1 MAIADDWD
9 FDYPNTILQHIDGV
23 LSYDTG
29 TGRQAVVG
37 EYIRGNTSFAIGK
50 IIAITGGTA
59 TGTLTLTNTQ
69 GQFIDNETFEV
80 MSLVAFDGVVDK
92 VSSLQGFRLGD
103 AVVDQVSGTITVRAI
118 EYNDIGQTGGAGG
131 GGGTLYGDSFTAF
144 TNDSSLDITGGEAG
158 IALADGV
165 GTDNDAAL
173 GTTQTDGTLAVPGTA
188 SENDSVIIHYDA
200 GTQLIPDQAVVND
213 GVTGATGLVEQQYG
227 PADGSVGSLR
237 IVDYDSTGGAYTNDN
252 ALVLQQ
258 VVNYDNQVGGQVFSV
273 DDVVVGTVSGATG
286 RVLAVVDDGDSTGR
300 IILADESGTWDEA
313 TPDLIQV
320 AGVTVA
326 EVENATFT
334 LTAATLNLPDGIRTE
349 QFAAGVGG
357 GVAQGGIYA
366 EGDSLNI
373 VRKSNSL
380 YTLSQD
386 TFDELLQMDDDE
398 ALDATGKGSAYQI
411 VFDWEMPDFSFY
423 YLRKGGWTD
432 TNNQNIWAN
441 PQSVG
446 AQNKITD
453 TAFLYDTNQTF
464 RQPQIYIEQN
474 QEKIRPWWIEGDID
488 AILKVKTW
496 NDTRFIDPATP
507 ALGQLLPG
515 GDPGVDGNYT
525 LFNREFYTSTY
536 DATQFNGA
544 SGGVNTV
551 ALGTQPDNASDRN
564 PQGTHTMAWDT
575 GGAGTLLVGEFF
587 TTSVLLAGTKKVGL
601 VVAQTGDGGATGTL
615 EYVLKGG
622 TQFLT
627 TEALVAEVSNKTF
640 LVDGA
645 PTDVVAGFSA
655 DIGFQVIDISATPSG
670 GTGITGTFI
679 PGEGVTQQV
688 TGATGLVVLADTG
701 TDILH
706 IQTVAGTFSGD
717 NDIDG
722 DTSLAAWDAGTGATY
737 PSDVDFPGDLNNG
750 EGSFQYTGS
759 VSGDITGAAAETMQ
773 NVYQYSK
780 YLARAEEETFTFN
793 GPGTAD
799 VGTVGRFFRRLDD
812 AFTEVKPGNP
822 VGVFTGS
829 MAFAQGWFLD
839 TGFIAAADIRS
850 FTVIDNTGVSHSPPN
865 LQSLVISGIVT
876 GDRVAAYR
884 STGLGATTI
893 LRNEF
898 DVGAIGG
905 GNNQAG
911 DSTVLVGA
919 NSRTVSPLP
928 ADVPDTGILRILS
941 PTDSNNTGNFIRM
954 VYSSVNRTTN
964 IFTLTGTIGSFL
976 TAAGEA
982 SNDLALDDNVHVV
995 FIEET
1000 ASGVTASNTIQFVSD
1015 IEIVYKD
1022 RIKGIRP
1029 FRGTGTFVS
1038 TGATLPAQRLA
1049 DNIVDLP

>member
-29 TGRQAVVG
+29 TGRQAAVG
-37 EYIRGNTSFAIGK
+37 EYIRGNTSGAIGK
-50 IIAITGGTA
+50 IIAVTGATA
-59 TGTLTLTNTQ
+59 TGTLTLTNVV

-92 VSSLQGFRLGD
+92 ASSLQGFRIGD
-103 AVVDQVSGTITVRAI
+103 AVVDQVTGTITVRAI
-118 EYNDIGQTGGAGG
+118 EYNDISQTGGAGG
-131 GGGTLYGDSFTAF
+131 GGGTLYGDSFTLF
-144 TNDSSLDITGGEAG
+144 TDDSSLDITGGEAG

-165 GTDNDAAL
+165 GVDNDAAL
-173 GTTQTDGTLAVPGTA
+173 GTTQTNGTLAVPGTA

-213 GVTGATGLVEQQYG
+213 GSTGATGLVEQQYG

-237 IVDYDSTGGAYTNDN
+237 IVDYDSTGGVYTDDN
-252 ALVLQQ
+252 SLVLQQ

-300 IILADESGTWDEA
+300 IILADESGTWDAA

-320 AGVTVA
+320 DGVTIA
-326 EVENATFT
+326 EVENTTFT

-357 GVAQGGIYA
+357 SVAQGGIFA

-398 ALDATGKGSAYQI
+398 ALDATGKGSAYQV
-411 VFDWEMPDFSFY
+411 VFDWDMPDFGMRF
-423 YLRKGGWTD
+423 LRKGGWRDTD
-432 TNNQNIWAN
+432 SQNIWAN
-441 PQSVG
+441 PQTTG

-464 RQPQIYIEQN
+464 RQPQLYIEQN
-474 QEKIRPWWIEGDID
+474 GEKVASTWLEGDID
-488 AILKVKTW
+488 VLLKVKTW
-496 NDTRFIDPATP
+496 NDTRFIAPATP
-507 ALGQLLPG
+507 ALGMLLPG
-515 GDPGVDGNYT
+515 GDPAVDGNYT
-525 LFNREFYTSTY
+525 ILNREFYTSTY

-551 ALGTQPDNASDRN
+551 ALGTQPDNATDRN
-564 PQGTHTMAWDT
+564 PQGTHTMDYL
-575 GGAGTLLVGEFF
+575 AGSAFTLLVGETFA
-587 TTSVLLAGTKKVGL
+587 TDVLLAGTKKVGL
-601 VVAQTGDGGATGTL
+601 VVAQTGDAGASGTV
-615 EYVLKGG
+615 EYVLKSG

-627 TEALVAEVSNKTF
+627 TESLIAEVSGKEF
-640 LVDGA
+640 DVDGA
-645 PTDVVAGFSA
+645 PTGVVAAFSD
-655 DIGFQVIDISATPSG
+655 DIAFPVVDQEHTGDTVSG
-670 GTGITGTFI
+670 GPFFPGEPLSDVGGWTGRFVTQDGNTIYSETTTGTPDNSVITG
-679 PGEGVTQQV
+679 GE
-688 TGATGLVVLADTG
+688 
-701 TDILH
+701 
-706 IQTVAGTFSGD
+706 S
-717 NDIDG
+717 
-722 DTSLAAWDAGTGATY
+722 GATY
-737 PSDVDFPGDLNNG
+737 DPTATASVTFFQFDLNNG
-750 EGSFQYTGS
+750 EGQFPYTGIA
-759 VSGDITGAAAETMQ
+759 SGDLTGASAETMQ

-780 YLARAEEETFTFN
+780 YLARAEEDVYIFN
-793 GPGTAD
+793 GPGIAD

-829 MAFAQGWFLD
+829 MAFAQGWTLD
-839 TGFIAAADIRS
+839 TDFIAAADIRS
-850 FTVIDNTGVSHSPPN
+850 FTVIDNDGVSHSPPN
-865 LQSLVISGIVT
+865 LQSLVISGLVN
-876 GDRVAAYR
+876 GDRAAAYR
-884 STGLGATTI
+884 STGTGLTTI

-898 DVGAIGG
+898 DVGVIGS

-919 NSRTVSPLP
+919 NTRTVSPLP
-928 ADVPDTGILRILS
+928 ADVPDVGVLRILS
-941 PTDSNNTGNFIRM
+941 PSGSNNTGNFIRM
-954 VYSSVNRTTN
+954 TYSSVDRTTN

-982 SNDLALDDNVHVV
+982 SNDLTLDDNVHVV

-1000 ASGVTASNTIQFVSD
+1000 ASGITATNTIQFVAD
-1015 IEIVYKD
+1015 IPIVYKA
-1022 RIKGIRP
+1022 RIKGIKP
-1029 FRGTGTFVS
+1029 FRGTGDFVN
-1038 TGATLPAQRLA
+1038 TGATLPAQRLT
-1049 DNIVDLP
+1049 DTIVDLP